1 MILHTFII
9 LPRKLM
15 ITTITS
21 ILSKFGFIGAGII
34 GLGFLIAFHELG
46 HFLFCKLFSIRTP
59 SFSVGFGP
67 KLISKKI
74 GETEFSLSVIPLGGY
89 VEIAGAAEVGQGE
102 QKDALATDEYSFIKK
117 PYYQK
122 FLVMLGGIMFNL
134 AFSYFALTLLFAT
147 GLPDSPLTYSETS
160 INKIEKVAIEVI
172 GQRKNKTKEFNFLK
186 GDILTAINGTL
197 IDNPVKQI
205 KTIINQSTNDTIEV
219 IAKRD
224 SKTYTIEFDKNT
236 LEQNAPHYFGI
247 IFERQAPKP
256 MNFLQAL
263 NHGIK
268 ATNNWI
274 AKTVESFFTLFKKR
288 NVKQFAGPL
297 AIISMTSNSAQSGW
311 KVFLLFLA
319 IISINLAVLN
329 LLPLPILDGGQL
341 LFHTIEAIIGRQL
354 PIKIKEYIFIASW
367 LMILSLMLYLSFFD
381 IKRIITS
388 YFG

>member
-1 MILHTFII
+1 
-9 LPRKLM
+9 M

-21 ILSKFGFIGAGII
+21 LLTRFGFIGAGII

-46 HFLFCKLFSIRTP
+46 HFLFCKLFSVRTP

-67 KLISKKI
+67 KIISKKI
-74 GETEFSLSVIPLGGY
+74 GETEFSLSAIPLGGY

-102 QKDALATDEYSFIKK
+102 QKDAFATDEHSFANK

-122 FLVMLGGIMFNL
+122 LLIMLGGIMFNL
-134 AFSYFALTLLFAT
+134 IFAYAVMILLFAF
-147 GLPDSPLTYSETS
+147 GLPDSPLTYSETAT
-160 INKIEKVAIEVI
+160 NRIEKVALEVAATF
-172 GQRKNKTKEFNFLK
+172 KNSDKTFVFEP
-186 GDILTAINGTL
+186 GDIITQVNNIT
-197 IDNPVKQI
+197 ITNPAKELSVA
-205 KTIINQSTNDTIEV
+205 INQSTNTIIDATV
-219 IAKRD
+219 QRD
-224 SKTYTIEFDKNT
+224 SKTHHIELNREIV
-236 LEQNAPHYFGI
+236 EQNHPHYFGV
-247 IFERQAPKP
+247 IFERQTPA
-256 MNFLQAL
+256 AL
-263 NHGIK
+263 GIK
-268 ATNNWI
+268 DAIDRGIAATNHWI
-274 AKTVESFFTLFKKR
+274 AKTAESFFTLFKKR

-297 AIISMTSNSAQSGW
+297 AIISMTSSSAQSGL

-381 IKRIITS
+381 IKRIIAS

>member
-1 MILHTFII
+1 
-9 LPRKLM
+9 M

-21 ILSKFGFIGAGII
+21 LLSKSGFIGAGII

-46 HFLFCKLFSIRTP
+46 HFIFCKFFSIRTP

-89 VEIAGAAEVGQGE
+89 VEIAGAAEIGQGE
-102 QKDALATDEYSFIKK
+102 QKDALATDKHSFAKK

-122 FLVMLGGIMFNL
+122 LLVMLGGIMFNL
-134 AFSYFALTLLFAT
+134 FFSYFALILLFAV
-147 GLPDSPLTYSETS
+147 GLPDSPLTYSETATK
-160 INKIEKVAIEVI
+160 KIEKVVIEVVGHI
-172 GQRKNKTKEFNFLK
+172 KNKKKIFNFREN
-186 GDILTAINGTL
+186 DVLTSINGTL
-197 IDNPVKQI
+197 ISNPAKQI
-205 KTIINQSTNDTIEV
+205 ETTIKESSNNIAEV
-219 IAKRD
+219 VIKRNN
-224 SKTYTIEFDKNT
+224 KTYTVEFDTNT
-236 LEQNAPHYFGI
+236 LEQNAPHYFGV
-247 IFERQAPKP
+247 IFKRQTPEP
-256 MNFLQAL
+256 MNFTQAF

-297 AIISMTSNSAQSGW
+297 AIISMTSSSAQSGW

-388 YFG
+388 CFG